1 MAFSLAMPTK
11 AQENLL
17 DEKLYQSLI
26 EEGSYSPKITY
37 EMANKFHISS
47 MARKRNIT
55 ERIVTFL

>member
-1 MAFSLAMPTK
+1 MPTK
-11 AQENLL
+11 AQQNLL